1 MKGRFF
7 MNTKYFVFSS
17 VTFAL
22 RAMSLLKRHGISSRL
37 EKIKNISA
45 LGGCGYALAVD
56 NRFFDTA
63 VPLIQNEGIRIV
75 DILDYK

>member
-1 MKGRFF
+1 MD
-7 MNTKYFVFSS
+7 TKYFVFSS

-22 RAMSLLKRHGISSRL
+22 RAMYLLKIHGLGSRL

-56 NRFFDTA
+56 TRLLDTA
-63 VPLIQNEGIRIV
+63 VSLIQNEGIRIV